1 MSWAACLTRTWAG
14 RDVLSPQRRL
24 ECARVQRG
32 PRLKHQTRRD
42 RNQAPVSLQGLNP
55 VNLLS
60 INSVPGTGPY
70 FSLPSPHIYLFELL
84 DLGLIK
90 HGGIGEGRLKADQR
104 HPLLSLPSPCGC
116 TWTNTVPPL
125 WNSQSRVCMCW
136 GSDILPQ
143 RAIWGS

>member
-1 MSWAACLTRTWAG
+1 M
-14 RDVLSPQRRL
+14 L

-32 PRLKHQTRRD
+32 PRLRHRTRRE
-42 RNQAPVSLQGLNP
+42 RNQAPAFLQGLNP

-70 FSLPSPHIYLFELL
+70 LSLPSPHIHLFELL

-104 HPLLSLPSPCGC
+104 HPLLSLQVHHVDALGQTQSSSIVEF
-116 TWTNTVPPL
+116 TVK
-125 WNSQSRVCMCW
+125 SMYVS
-136 GSDILPQ
+136 G
-143 RAIWGS
+143 